1 MRRRRCSLFAIVIVR
16 LETLFAFVAS
26 VGLRV
31 AGSFNAMSGLKRT
44 AEDTALGQPPS
55 SKRAKNDDFLPVRLS
70 GIQGE
75 PTLVRIY
82 TVSGDYV
89 DEWSLPSTAKANSL
103 CTHAAFLYLTNP
115 GRFSFIGAARGP
127 RVISFNSS
135 KPLIWM
141 FGFAKIISLQIVV
154 REPTTFEMHFGEYGW
169 RPLRN
174 WRRLVEDKLGR
185 LSTHLLLAAYGS

>member
-1 MRRRRCSLFAIVIVR
+1 
-16 LETLFAFVAS
+16 
-26 VGLRV
+26 
-31 AGSFNAMSGLKRT
+31 MSGLKRT

-55 SKRAKNDDFLPVRLS
+55 SKRAKNDDFLPVRFRDRNGS
-70 GIQGE
+70 WIQGE
-75 PTLVRIY
+75 PILVRIY

-89 DEWSLPSTAKANSL
+89 DEWSLPSTADARVL
-103 CTHAAFLYLTNP
+103 CTHAACLYLTNP
-115 GRFSFIGAARGP
+115 GRFSFIGAAGGP
-127 RVISFNSS
+127 RVISYNSS

-174 WRRLVEDKLGR
+174 WRRLVEDKLR
-185 LSTHLLLAAYGS
+185 LVEIEDGSLLLAGVARDPPRSVAAAHAVS

>member
-1 MRRRRCSLFAIVIVR
+1 M
-16 LETLFAFVAS
+16 
-26 VGLRV
+26 GLRV
-31 AGSFNAMSGLKRT
+31 AGSFNAMSGLKRN

-55 SKRAKNDDFLPVRLS
+55 SKRAKNDDFLPVRFRDGNGS
-70 GIQGE
+70 WIQGE
-75 PTLVRIY
+75 PILVRIY

-89 DEWSLPSTAKANSL
+89 DEWSLPSTANARVL
-103 CTHAAFLYLTNP
+103 CSHAACLYLTNP
-115 GRFSFIGAARGP
+115 GRFSFIGAAGGP
-127 RVISFNSS
+127 RVISYNSS

-185 LSTHLLLAAYGS
+185 RSTHLLLAAHGS